1 MADKKETY
9 INSRAGEIPT
19 NSAGL
24 NQAHVQQGPDG
35 QGIEAVEMPESETK
49 KSDVKTTSKDSVFRD
64 LFGNRKYALQLYQ
77 TIHPEDSDVTE
88 SDIGNVTIKNIF
100 TDQEYNDLSMTVR
113 EKILLMLEAQSSWTK
128 NIIIRIFLYLAHIWN
143 EYIENTKQNRYG
155 SKKLL
160 VPRPELYVI
169 YTGDRKTRPEWIR
182 LSEEFFEGNKEF
194 LEVNVKVLY
203 GEGKDDIISQ
213 YVDFTKVYNEQ
224 VKLHGKTREAV
235 LETIRICKDRNL
247 LKEYLSGREKEVIS
261 IMMGLFD
268 QEKAIEQ
275 FGNEKK
281 EEGKLEGKRE
291 GKLEGRR
298 EGKLEGKR
306 ETAINMKAEGLP
318 EDMIARVLDVGLGI
332 VQKWLSGASAAR

>member
-1 MADKKETY
+1 MMNKKETDV
-9 INSRAGEIPT
+9 NSKVGGERT
-19 NSAGL
+19 NSAEL
-24 NQAHVQQGPDG
+24 ILDHVKERINESGKGTAVPEPDT
-35 QGIEAVEMPESETK
+35 Q

-64 LFGNRKYALQLYQ
+64 LFGDRKYALQLYQ
-77 TIHPEDSDVTE
+77 AIHPEDTDVTE
-88 SDIGNVTIKNIF
+88 ADIGNVTIKNVF
-100 TDQEYNDLSMTVR
+100 TDQEYNDLGMTVR
-113 EKILLMLEAQSSWTK
+113 EKILLMLEGQSRWTM
-128 NIIIRIFLYLAHIWN
+128 NIIIRIFLYLAHTWN
-143 EYIENTKQNRYG
+143 EYIESTRQNRYG
-155 SKKLL
+155 SKKLV

-169 YTGDRKTRPEWIR
+169 YAGDRKTRPEWIR
-182 LSEEFFEGNKEF
+182 LSEEFFEGNKEL

-235 LETIRICKDRNL
+235 LETIRICKDRNV

-281 EEGKLEGKRE
+281 EEGKLEEKM
-291 GKLEGRR
+291 
-298 EGKLEGKR
+298 

-318 EDMIARVLDVGLGI
+318 EDLIARVLDVGLGI

>member
-24 NQAHVQQGPDG
+24 NQAHVQQGSDEL
-35 QGIEAVEMPESETK
+35 GIEAVEMPEPETK

-235 LETIRICKDRNL
+235 LETIRICKDRNV

-281 EEGKLEGKRE
+281 EEGKLEEKM
-291 GKLEGRR
+291 
-298 EGKLEGKR
+298 

-318 EDMIARVLDVGLGI
+318 EDLIARVLDVGLGI

>member
-9 INSRAGEIPT
+9 INSRTGEIPT
-19 NSAGL
+19 SPTGL
-24 NQAHVQQGPDG
+24 NQAHLQQEPDG

-77 TIHPEDSDVTE
+77 AIHPEDTDVTE

-100 TDQEYNDLSMTVR
+100 TDQEYNDLGMTVR

-155 SKKLL
+155 SKKLI

-203 GEGKDDIISQ
+203 GEGKGDIISQ

-235 LETIRICKDRNL
+235 LETIRICKDRNV

-281 EEGKLEGKRE
+281 EEGKLEEKM
-291 GKLEGRR
+291 
-298 EGKLEGKR
+298 

>member
-9 INSRAGEIPT
+9 INSRTGEIPT
-19 NSAGL
+19 SPTGL

-182 LSEEFFEGNKEF
+182 LSEEFFEGNKDF

-213 YVDFTKVYNEQ
+213 YVDFTKVYNKQ

-235 LETIRICKDRNL
+235 LETIRICKDRNV
-247 LKEYLSGREKEVIS
+247 LKEYLSGREKEVTS

-275 FGNEKK
+275 FGNEKRA
-281 EEGKLEGKRE
+281 EGKLEGK
-291 GKLEGRR
+291 
-298 EGKLEGKR
+298 LEGKM
-306 ETAINMKAEGLP
+306 ETAINMKAEGLS

>member
-9 INSRAGEIPT
+9 INSRTGEIPT
-19 NSAGL
+19 SPTGL
-24 NQAHVQQGPDG
+24 DQAHVQQGPDG

-77 TIHPEDSDVTE
+77 AIHPEDTDVTE

-100 TDQEYNDLSMTVR
+100 TDQEYNDLGMTVR

-155 SKKLL
+155 SKKLI

-203 GEGKDDIISQ
+203 GEGKGDIISQ

-235 LETIRICKDRNL
+235 LETIRICKDRNV
-247 LKEYLSGREKEVIS
+247 LKEYLSEREEV
-261 IMMGLFD
+261 
-268 QEKAIEQ
+268 
-275 FGNEKK
+275 
-281 EEGKLEGKRE
+281 
-291 GKLEGRR
+291 
-298 EGKLEGKR
+298 
-306 ETAINMKAEGLP
+306 
-318 EDMIARVLDVGLGI
+318 
-332 VQKWLSGASAAR
+332 WLLTS